1 MLTEEER
8 IIKKLKDEIIEY
20 EKHLAEVKKQ
30 NKEFSEQIERLTDEL
45 NERKEKEKE
54 SEKHVKMSSFSQ
66 FKSTEKDSSKLQE
79 QINLLEGEK
88 EQMIFEHKTRIDEIT
103 IQLKD
108 LTSKNDEIAQEL
120 AGVREEL
127 ALTQE
132 SDNEHS
138 NQALDLKGEVERLH
152 KELNNKIEEVNTL
165 KTDIVSKETVLIEL
179 RCRID
184 DLESETAKVSAT
196 GVAPVEPG
204 VLQVSDES
212 KLRELETEVQDLR
225 SQKLNLISENEKLDA
240 SLKEEKEK
248 FEKRMEIYSALKSRY
263 QELQLELEEQEGVL
277 AVFLIHKSRKLKK
290 RRAILPIQTR
300 SLMKKL

>member
-263 QELQLELEEQEGVL
+263 QELQEELEEQEGVL